1 MTREEIET
9 EIRSLKNILEQRDND
24 ALEAMD
30 QFVVVVKEGSLVSLL
45 QAIRTTLESFYDSA
59 KNRIA
64 LRAELRE
71 LIGQLDDLEE

>member
-30 QFVVVVKEGSLVSLL
+30 KFVVVVKEGSLVSLL

-59 KNRIA
+59 KDRIA
-64 LRAELRE
+64 LRTRLRE